1 MSHRVSDLVSD
12 RVTPSAP
19 QRALVFD
26 MDGVLIDSEPFW
38 RRAEI
43 EVFGSVGIE
52 LSESDC
58 YQTQGLRIDEVARFW
73 YDRSPW
79 SGPSIESIAERVVDR
94 MDRLIHTEG
103 EPMAGVRESIDSAR
117 SGGWRLGLASSS
129 SMRLIEAVLDRLG
142 LATAFEVVR
151 SAEHEKRGKPH
162 PDVYAAT
169 LRELGLEGADCVAV
183 EDSAHGV
190 ASALAAGMRCIA
202 IPSAETRTDPRF
214 EAAHWRL
221 DSLEDLSHALPRIAT
236 ERGERWLREQNTR

>member
-1 MSHRVSDLVSD
+1 
-12 RVTPSAP
+12 
-19 QRALVFD
+19 

-52 LSESDC
+52 LSDADC

-73 YDRSPW
+73 FDRSPW
-79 SGPSIESIAERVVDR
+79 TGPSIESIAERVVDR
-94 MDRLIHTEG
+94 MHGLIHTEG
-103 EPMAGVRESIDSAR
+103 EPMAGVRESIDAAR

-151 SAEHEKRGKPH
+151 SAEHEQRGKPH
-162 PDVYAAT
+162 PDVYTAA
-169 LRELGLEGADCVAV
+169 LRDLRLEGADCVAV

-202 IPSAETRTDPRF
+202 IPSAETRADPRF
-214 EAAHWRL
+214 EVAHWRL
-221 DSLEDLSHALPRIAT
+221 DSLEDLSQALSRIET
-236 ERGERWLREQNTR
+236 ERSEQWQREQSRR

>member
-1 MSHRVSDLVSD
+1 M
-12 RVTPSAP
+12 
-19 QRALVFD
+19 
-26 MDGVLIDSEPFW
+26 
-38 RRAEI
+38 
-43 EVFGSVGIE
+43 
-52 LSESDC
+52 
-58 YQTQGLRIDEVARFW
+58 
-73 YDRSPW
+73 
-79 SGPSIESIAERVVDR
+79 
-94 MDRLIHTEG
+94 
-103 EPMAGVRESIDSAR
+103 
-117 SGGWRLGLASSS
+117 
-129 SMRLIEAVLDRLG
+129 LDRLG

-202 IPSAETRTDPRF
+202 IPSAETRADPRF